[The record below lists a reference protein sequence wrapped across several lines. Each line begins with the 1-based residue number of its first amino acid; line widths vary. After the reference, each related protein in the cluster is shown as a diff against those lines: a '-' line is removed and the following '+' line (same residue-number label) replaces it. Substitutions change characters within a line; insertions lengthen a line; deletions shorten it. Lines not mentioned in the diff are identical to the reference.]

1 MHSRTI
7 SIILCFISAWSSAQR
22 IDPNFK
28 LPAGIGIAQVFL
40 SPDRPLRFYSKPDFD
55 SEPDHHKSIDSVTF
69 ARGDHYVD
77 IATAPPWLA
86 PEYIKLDYDQFLF
99 RVVTYS
105 QNWIEVIVN
114 NMNGQTFWLDA
125 QSVEYKDWG
134 RFLTGVAAVEVLDTD
149 KNPIRSK
156 ALDQAS
162 IIASVQGAQL
172 RPIAVKGEWLMV
184 STVGLADRIVPTGW
198 IRWKKGDQLL
208 ISYSVLS

>member
-1 MHSRTI
+1 MRSFAITI
-7 SIILCFISAWSSAQR
+7 VFCFSFALSYSQR
-22 IDPNFK
+22 FDPNFK
-28 LPAGIGIAQVFL
+28 LQAGIGIARVSP

-55 SEPDHHKSIDSVTF
+55 SVPYQFKAIDSVTF
-69 ARGDHYVD
+69 IKGEHYID

-114 NMNGQTFWLDA
+114 NMNGQTFWVDA
-125 QSVEYKDWG
+125 QAVEYEDWG
-134 RFLTGVAAVEVLDTD
+134 TFLTGVVAVEVLDAD
-149 KNPIRSK
+149 KNPIRGK

-172 RPIAVKGEWLMV
+172 RPVAVKGDWLMV

>member
-1 MHSRTI
+1 MRGFAITI
-7 SIILCFISAWSSAQR
+7 VFCFPFALSYSQR
-22 IDPNFK
+22 FDPNFK
-28 LPAGIGIAQVFL
+28 LPAGIGIAWVAP

-55 SEPDHHKSIDSVTF
+55 SAPYQLKAIDSVTF
-69 ARGDHYVD
+69 AKGEHYID

-114 NMNGQTFWLDA
+114 NMNGQTFWVDA
-125 QSVEYKDWG
+125 QAVEYKDWG
-134 RFLTGVAAVEVLDTD
+134 TFLTGVVAVEVLDTD
-149 KNPIRSK
+149 KNPIRGK

-172 RPIAVKGEWLMV
+172 RPIAVKGDWLMV